1 MKKTKIFAVIGL
13 LVKWSG
19 IAMTDGRGKVGGSV
33 LSKSRSGATV
43 RNKVT
48 PINRRSAA
56 QSQVRALLT
65 SFAQTW
71 RSLTQS
77 QRNQWNE
84 AANNGYTSTNI
95 FGDVVKKSGLN
106 LYTSLNINLQL
117 VGGTAIV
124 APPSPDAT
132 PAPMYSIAPVAD
144 VSNSEIFIDADFGG
158 LTPSVV
164 PADMA
169 VLIYATPKLSPGVSY
184 VKSQLRILTVL
195 LAADDT
201 ASKNIYSSYAAKYGA
216 PAVGD
221 NIVIAAQ
228 VVNTVGGS
236 AGTPQQLPITIS
248 A

>member
-56 QSQVRALLT
+56 QSEVRALLT
-65 SFAQTW
+65 AFAQAW
-71 RSLTQS
+71 RSLTQT

-84 AANNGYTSTNI
+84 AANNGYTTTNI

-106 LYTSLNINLQL
+106 LYTSLNINLTL
-117 VGGTAIV
+117 VGGTNIS
-124 APPSPDAT
+124 APPSPDAV
-132 PAPMYSIAPVAD
+132 PAPMYTIDVQSD
-144 VSNSEIFIDADFGG
+144 VSATEIFINANFGG
-158 LTPSVV
+158 GTPAVI
-164 PADMA
+164 PADTAIM
-169 VLIYATPKLSPGVSY
+169 VYATPKLSPGVSY
-184 VKSQLRILTVL
+184 VRSQLRALTAL
-195 LAADDT
+195 QAATNT
-201 ASKNIYSSYAAKYGA
+201 ATENLWTLYTNKYGA

-221 NIVIAAQ
+221 NIVFAVQAISS
-228 VVNTVGGS
+228 VGGV
-236 AGTPQQLPITIS
+236 AGTPIQQAATIV